1 MRSNA
6 RRAVSFNVGLSG
18 SKHAYRRV
26 PCLSLQSLYL
36 RSGVRLYRRLCV
48 LDPRALWN
56 VWDVSYV
63 EGSSLTVVVFTAPIG
78 TGRGRMFAQC

>member
-6 RRAVSFNVGLSG
+6 RRAVSFNVGLSCP
-18 SKHAYRRV
+18 KHAYRRV
-26 PCLSLQSLYL
+26 QCLSLQSLYL
-36 RSGVRLYRRLCV
+36 RSGVRLHRRLCV

-78 TGRGRMFAQC
+78 TG